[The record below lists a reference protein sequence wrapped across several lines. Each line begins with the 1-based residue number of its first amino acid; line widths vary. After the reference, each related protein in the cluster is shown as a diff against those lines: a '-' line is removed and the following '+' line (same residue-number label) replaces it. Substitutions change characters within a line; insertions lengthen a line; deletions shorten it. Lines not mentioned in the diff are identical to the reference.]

1 MTLAGRG
8 QGNVGSAPVAS
19 VTLPGAWTEAS
30 STLVV
35 AWASRALCGGP
46 PVAAAVLV
54 AGAAKAAAGATAA
67 GCGADATAAVFAPGT
82 VSLAPSLSLADGS
95 RLLAFSHFATGT

>member
-54 AGAAKAAAGATAA
+54 AGAAKGAAGATAA
-67 GCGADATAAVFAPGT
+67 GCGADATGAVFAPRPGG
-82 VSLAPSLSLADGS
+82 LAPRLGLAYRLG
-95 RLLAFSHFATGT
+95 LLAFTNSPT